1 LRSKIAQNQLIVLG
15 KIKEDEEK
23 EEKKDEK
30 VKKDFP
36 QENIE
41 QILKSIGLA
50 ECIAKMKEAEI

>member
-30 VKKDFP
+30 EKKDFP

-41 QILKSIGLA
+41 
-50 ECIAKMKEAEI
+50 